1 MALTP
6 PSPAVPALNSLQAP
20 VLSHHRVAQI
30 GFQVAEALAY
40 AHNQGVLHRD
50 IKPSNLLIDDQGTVW
65 VTDFGVAKL
74 REEAS
79 LTQSGDF
86 VGTLRY
92 MPPERFQGQSDARGD
107 VYSLGVTLYEMLIHR
122 PAFQDT
128 TPQHLIQLITQTG
141 VASPRKIDPTIPID
155 LETVIVKATARDPEH
170 RYPTA
175 RAFAEDLR
183 RLLEDR
189 PVRAGASAWSSDL
202 VLVPAQSDG
211 SEPGRPHVR
220 VVDCHQRRFGH
231 RLSPNFGCQRQD
243 PGGPQI

>member
-1 MALTP
+1 
-6 PSPAVPALNSLQAP
+6 
-20 VLSHHRVAQI
+20 
-30 GFQVAEALAY
+30 
-40 AHNQGVLHRD
+40 
-50 IKPSNLLIDDQGTVW
+50 
-65 VTDFGVAKL
+65 
-74 REEAS
+74 
-79 LTQSGDF
+79 
-86 VGTLRY
+86 

-189 PVRAGASAWSSDL
+189 PVRTAHRRGRATWRWCRRNRMVASLAALTFALLIVTSVVSVIAYLRTSDANDKIREAL
-202 VLVPAQSDG
+202 K
-211 SEPGRPHVR
+211 SEKNRAKTRRPPPPPPWR
-220 VVDCHQRRFGH
+220 
-231 RLSPNFGCQRQD
+231 P
-243 PGGPQI
+243 